1 MAAQKFTQGTIIK
14 QNDDALTE
22 LFLITE
28 GSVRACFDG
37 GEIHLGK
44 GDVIGL
50 CDLAYTT
57 HTCTYIASED
67 TVAFG
72 YKVNAGS
79 DDLTLPGSSG
89 DFDMLLLNSMIRQT
103 CAFLDSFVLLEFNSN
118 NLYSYL
124 KERYEEYVIL
134 CSKYIISPKA
144 LPGFELIQ
152 PFTTEDSIA
161 SWLTSYYEA
170 MSKLTPE
177 QKKAMA
183 ASRNFLIGILLK
195 ASLDTHAVFSLAQQH
210 YDYEC
215 AISSVL
221 LNEDHLDF
229 LDLYTGI
236 LTQATKNN
244 ADTTALST
252 TIGRMMIY
260 MESLSSI
267 DQNLY
272 KTRNA
277 QYRQT
282 LEKLESAPAPRDAS
296 ATSAELKNSLDA
308 ILRYADIDPEEAATF
323 KSSILNYK
331 LLQDRNAQ
339 TDEASKLRRTIT
351 KLFYDIYNITFQ
363 VSLTDPNVPLPV
375 KLFLNFG
382 FVDEELAGLS
392 NATYLASIV
401 DTLKPNPEIGV
412 YTLYEWLK
420 AIYNGEKE
428 PSRNAFETDYA
439 THVREM
445 RVSGRITPDIEKKM
459 LQDNAQKVMFE
470 LENLF
475 PTANKITYG
484 RVSTFCPV
492 FSEHNVLKEL
502 KDMLVTP
509 ELVARSFRDIRAVD
523 FSAFYRDTVYS
534 YPSVGV
540 NQEFVPI
547 EILPELILFPN
558 VGTRGIMW
566 QEISGRDRNTPARML
581 ASIFSLSEL
590 HTLLIRMTGEYRW
603 EICRRIQG
611 GRWNDLSDPSL
622 TSEYFD
628 YIQFYRKNHD
638 LSTDAKEKIKTALTK
653 ARNSYREMF
662 VMDYIMWIQY
672 ESVGSP
678 RLNKVSRTILFSYCP
693 FAADVRAKLQVN
705 PLYRELLTKYD
716 LKKTQKLHR
725 MDNLLHRFTS
735 ANVPIPA
742 ELEHSRAYIES

>member
-14 QNDDALTE
+14 QKEDAFTE

-28 GSVRACFDG
+28 GSVRACYDG

-44 GDVIGL
+44 GDVIGI

-57 HTCTYIASED
+57 HSCTYIVAED
-67 TVAFG
+67 ATVFS
-72 YKVNAGS
+72 YKINAGS
-79 DDLTLPGSSG
+79 DTLVLPGTGG
-89 DFDMLLLNSMIRQT
+89 DFDMLLLNSMIRQI
-103 CAFLDSFVLLEFNSN
+103 CAFIDSFILLEFNSGQ
-118 NLYSYL
+118 LYSYL
-124 KERYEEYVIL
+124 KERYEEYVLL

-152 PFTTEDSIA
+152 PFSSEESIA
-161 SWLTSYYEA
+161 SWLTAYYES
-170 MSKLTPE
+170 MSKLTAE
-177 QKKAMA
+177 QKKAFI

-195 ASLDTHAVFSLAQQH
+195 ASLDIHAIFSLAQTH

-221 LNEDHLDF
+221 LNEEHLDF

-236 LTQATKNN
+236 LTQAFKKE

-252 TIGRMMIY
+252 TIGRMLMY
-260 MESLSSI
+260 MESLTSI

-282 LEKLESAPAPRDAS
+282 LEKLESAPALKDAS
-296 ATSAELKNSLDA
+296 AINAELKNSLDT
-308 ILRYADIDPEEAATF
+308 ILQYADVEAEDAATF
-323 KSSILNYK
+323 KSNILSYK

-339 TDEASKLRRTIT
+339 TDEVSKLRRNIT
-351 KLFYDIYNITFQ
+351 KLFYEIYNQAFQ
-363 VSLTDPNVPLPV
+363 VSLTDTNIPLPV

-392 NATYLASIV
+392 NAAYLASIV
-401 DTLKPNPEIGV
+401 DTLQGDAESGV

-439 THVREM
+439 THLREM
-445 RVSGRITPDIEKKM
+445 RVAGRITAEVEKKM

-509 ELVARSFRDIRAVD
+509 ELVTNSFQAIRTVD
-523 FSAFYRDTVYS
+523 FTAFYRDTVYS
-534 YPSVGV
+534 YPSIGV

-547 EILPELILFPN
+547 EILPEVILFPN

-581 ASIFSLSEL
+581 VSIFSLSEL

-638 LSTDAKEKIKTALTK
+638 LSTDAKEKIKTALGK

-672 ESVGSP
+672 ESIGSP
-678 RLNKVSRTILFSYCP
+678 RLNKVSRAILFTYCP

-705 PLYRELLTKYD
+705 PLYRDMLAKYD

-735 ANVPIPA
+735 AGVDIPA
-742 ELEHSRAYIES
+742 ELEAARAYIES